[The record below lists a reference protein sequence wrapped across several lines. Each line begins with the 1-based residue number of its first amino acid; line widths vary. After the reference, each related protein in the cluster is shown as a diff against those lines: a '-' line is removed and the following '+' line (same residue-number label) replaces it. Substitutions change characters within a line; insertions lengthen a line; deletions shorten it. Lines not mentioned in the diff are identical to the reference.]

1 MATEIIE
8 GIKPTRMEL
17 LQLKKR
23 AVLAERGHK
32 LLKEKRDALISE
44 FLSIAGSVKNVRNE
58 AQKQLVRAFEDL
70 LSAQAVMGT
79 GAVKE
84 ISWNTGQDIQVELK
98 SRNIM
103 GVTVPLIEMTK
114 AERTIMSRG
123 YGLVDTSPK
132 LDDACLQMETALEL
146 IVNLAEVEE
155 TVRKLA
161 LEVEKT
167 KRRVNAL
174 EYIVI
179 PKLKATVKYIRMRLD
194 EMEREGFT
202 RLKKIKAVLDARTRE
217 KQESV

>member
-1 MATEIIE
+1 MADIIE

-17 LQLKKR
+17 LHLRKR
-23 AVLAERGHK
+23 NVLAERGHK

-44 FLSIAGSVKNVRNE
+44 FLSIAGSVKNIRQE
-58 AQKQLVRAFEDL
+58 AHEYLAKAYADL
-70 LSAQAVMGT
+70 LAAQAVMGT

-84 ISWNTGQDIQVELK
+84 ISWNTDQDIQVEMK

-103 GVTVPLIEMTK
+103 GVTVPLIEMGK
-114 AERTIMSRG
+114 AERTVIRRG
-123 YGLVDTSPK
+123 YGLVDTSSS
-132 LDDACLQMETALEL
+132 LDDACLKMEQALL
-146 IVNLAEVEE
+146 MIVKLAEVEE

-194 EMEREGFT
+194 EMERESFT
-202 RLKKIKAVLDARTRE
+202 RLKKIKAVLDAQS
-217 KQESV
+217 KESAA

>member
-1 MATEIIE
+1 M
-8 GIKPTRMEL
+8 
-17 LQLKKR
+17 
-23 AVLAERGHK
+23 LAQRGHK

-44 FLSIAGSVKNVRNE
+44 FLNIAGSVHEFRNNVHESLSGAYE
-58 AQKQLVRAFEDL
+58 AL
-70 LSAQAVMGT
+70 LKTQALMGI

-84 ISWNTGQDIQVELK
+84 ISWNTDQDIQVELK

-103 GVTVPLIEMTK
+103 GVTIPLIGIGRT
-114 AERTIMSRG
+114 ERTFIRRG
-123 YGLVDTSPK
+123 YGFVDSSSM
-132 LDDACLQMETALEL
+132 LDEACLKMEKTLAM
-146 IVNLAEVEE
+146 IVKLAEMEE

-194 EMEREGFT
+194 EKERESFI
-202 RLKKIKAVLDARTRE
+202 RLKKIKAVLDARSME
-217 KQESV
+217 NVS